1 MFFAFNQGFNEYW
14 GSHNVVKEEYKE
26 TFVKTGQFVKVE
38 SGTTKEECEK
48 VEIHVPV
55 PVHIV
60 LLDKGVI
67 TKHSL
72 IQYI

>member
-1 MFFAFNQGFNEYW
+1 MN
-14 GSHNVVKEEYKE
+14 
-26 TFVKTGQFVKVE
+26 TGQFVKVE